1 MVVVTNHTFEDSNGS
16 LQNSPDAVTIRCPSC
31 DTLSIQCCHCA
42 ETYKVNQSNYKGT
55 NGTQSIRT
63 KTIRAH
69 YKKYHA
75 HSSRMDDSSHQVLS
89 SSIVD
94 DGFETCDGIEV
105 EINSGTTAAENKKDE
120 EDEEDRQFLWL
131 PSGEEVAVSDF
142 LGEEVGVFDFIN
154 QSLSGELADNI
165 MRDANIRLELQYH
178 IRNVFRDNEI
188 SKRYF
193 LQDLEFFGRSGIRS
207 IVKRAIKTNKNM
219 PDGIL
224 ADEKLTS
231 SILLLMKIM
240 LSLTVKDRI
249 SLTRYLA
256 GLMDTIRPIIRV
268 DCALPIIPSSP
279 TDVWQMLIGSPSTA
293 VYQQIPCENIQPI
306 GNHHVHMKLDEL
318 IDTEMAFG
326 TPFGL
331 IRGDVK
337 RRDRAGIFKTPAFDA
352 LLDKLKY
359 KVRLNGGDP
368 EKTLYGVIVLWSD
381 GFVTS
386 WVKQLDN
393 SCWMVTVTICSP
405 DGVKTTNTYIIALGF
420 SKYDHTCVVSSIME
434 EVEQLENGKM
444 RLYNE
449 GGVSR
454 IVNTS
459 FGVVSLKECL
469 CVSFDG
475 VFVSILSLLLLSFRL
490 LWLGINRN
498 EQLYVSVLGTTD

>member
-69 YKKYHA
+69 YRKYHA

-89 SSIVD
+89 SSIVGD
-94 DGFETCDGIEV
+94 CFETCDGIEV

-120 EDEEDRQFLWL
+120 EDEEGRQLVLWL
-131 PSGEEVAVSDF
+131 PSGEEVTFSDF
-142 LGEEVGVFDFIN
+142 VGKEVGIFDFIN
-154 QSLSGELADNI
+154 QREADNI
-165 MRDANIRLELQYH
+165 MCDANIRLELQYH
-178 IRNVFRDNEI
+178 IRNVFRDNQI

-193 LQDLEFFGRSGIRS
+193 LQDLECLGRSGIRS
-207 IVKRAIKTNKNM
+207 IVKRSITTNKNM

-224 ADEKLTS
+224 ADEEVTC

-240 LSLTVKDRI
+240 LSLTEKERI

-256 GLMDTIRPIIRV
+256 GLMDIIRPIIRAG
-268 DCALPIIPSSP
+268 CALPIIPSSP
-279 TDVWQMLIGSPSTA
+279 RDVWQKLIGSPGTA
-293 VYQQIPCENIQPI
+293 VYQQIPCENIQLI
-306 GNHHVHMKLDEL
+306 GNHHVHMKLNEL
-318 IDTEMAFG
+318 VDTEMAFG
-326 TPFGL
+326 TPLGL

-337 RRDRAGIFKTPAFDA
+337 RCDRAGIFKTPAFDA

-381 GFVTS
+381 GFKTS
-386 WVKQLDN
+386 WVKQQDN
-393 SCWMVTVTICSP
+393 SCWMVTVTFCSP

-420 SKYDHTCVVSSIME
+420 SKYDHTCVVSSIMD
-434 EVEQLENGKM
+434 EVEQLENGKK

-449 GGVSR
+449 GGVSK

-469 CVSFDG
+469 CASFDG
-475 VFVSILSLLLLSFRL
+475 VFVPILS
-490 LWLGINRN
+490 
-498 EQLYVSVLGTTD
+498 

>member
-69 YKKYHA
+69 YKKHHA
-75 HSSRMDDSSHQVLS
+75 HSSGMDDSSHQVLS
-89 SSIVD
+89 SSIAD
-94 DGFETCDGIEV
+94 DCFETCDGIEV
-105 EINSGTTAAENKKDE
+105 GINSGTTAAENKEDE

-154 QSLSGELADNI
+154 QSLSDELATDNI
-165 MRDANIRLELQYH
+165 MLDANIRLALQSH
-178 IRNVFRDNEI
+178 ICNAFGDNEI

-193 LQDLEFFGRSGIRS
+193 LQDLECFGRSGISS
-207 IVKRAIKTNKNM
+207 IVSRAIRYQ
-219 PDGIL
+219 
-224 ADEKLTS
+224 ADEKVTS
-231 SILLLMKIM
+231 SILLLLKIM
-240 LSLTVKDRI
+240 LSLTVKERI

-256 GLMDTIRPIIRV
+256 GLVNMIRPIIKV
-268 DCALPIIPSSP
+268 GCALPIIPSSP
-279 TDVWQMLIGSPSTA
+279 TAVRQILIGSPGTA
-293 VYQQIPCENIQPI
+293 VYQQTPCENIQPI
-306 GNHHVHMKLDEL
+306 GNHHVYMKIDEL

-326 TPFGL
+326 TPLGL

-337 RRDRAGIFKTPAFDA
+337 RRDRAGVFKTPAFDD

-393 SCWMVTVTICSP
+393 SCWMVTLTICSP

-498 EQLYVSVLGTTD
+498 EHLYVSVLGTTD